1 MILCKVR
8 SNKHEDQWR
17 KLFHGPREELGY
29 KIAHHD
35 IESLKEAIKEG
46 YDLNYRD
53 GKGDTYLHIAVM
65 NYDLAI
71 TKLLVETGVEIN
83 CRNKYEN
90 TPLISAVSR
99 KDPRM
104 YEIAKYLI
112 TQGADLDLKAGKY
125 TARELIHMFEKEE
138 LMEFIKEK

>member
-1 MILCKVR
+1 M
-8 SNKHEDQWR
+8 D
-17 KLFHGPREELGY
+17 PREKLKYE
-29 KIAHHD
+29 IAHHN
-35 IESLKEAIKEG
+35 IEMVKEAIKEG

-53 GKGDTYLHIAVM
+53 GDGDTYLHIAVM

-71 TKLLVETGVEIN
+71 TKLLVEAGAEID
-83 CRNKYEN
+83 CRNKHEN
-90 TPLISAVSR
+90 TPLIYAVSK

-112 TQGADLDLKAGKY
+112 TKGADLDLKAGKY
-125 TARELIHMFEKEE
+125 TARELIHMFEREE